1 MANQPGQ
8 ENTNACS
15 PDETSS
21 LADLVSLTCMSANDS
36 DERSWNVK
44 IENIVTVLLVALE
57 VGTPTQTG
65 SLD

>member
-1 MANQPGQ
+1 MANQPVQ

-44 IENIVTVLLVALE
+44 IENIVTVLVALE